1 MVMNMLI
8 IQENQVVIKRYK
20 KLIIL
25 NEYQIDIELNQ
36 SIVHIYGTNLEINYY
51 SFDELIIVGKIRTVS
66 FL

>member
-1 MVMNMLI
+1 MLI
-8 IQENQVVIKRYK
+8 IQENQVVIKHYK
-20 KLIIL
+20 KLLIL